1 MSSCFYGFQI
11 VAYISLALENDK
23 SAAFESVQEY
33 CRNTLVETDIFAEEI
48 LPEEKDRP
56 LWQKVLELVEQGEV
70 SMIVVPS
77 LEHIAGNDSKSL
89 SSFLTFLK
97 INNVRLKSL
106 ADGVDSQHNSHLKI
120 LSRLN
125 KENNHKPTQPLG

>member
-1 MSSCFYGFQI
+1 MSSCFYGFPI

-23 SAAFESVQEY
+23 SAAFASVQEY
-33 CRNTLVETDIFAEEI
+33 CRNTSVETDIFAEEI

-56 LWQKVLELVEQGEV
+56 LWQQVVDLVERSEV

-77 LEHIAGNDSKSL
+77 LQHIAGKDSKSM

-106 ADGVDSQHNSHLKI
+106 AEGVDSQHDSHLKI
-120 LSRLN
+120 LSRFN
-125 KENNHKPTQPLG
+125 KEKNQ

>member
-1 MSSCFYGFQI
+1 LSSCFYGFPI

-23 SAAFESVQEY
+23 STAFESIQEY
-33 CRNTLVETDIFAEEI
+33 CRNTPVETDIFAEDI

-56 LWQKVLELVEQGEV
+56 LWQQVLDLVERNDV

-77 LEHIAGNDSKSL
+77 LKHVAGNDSKSM

-106 ADGVDSQHNSHLKI
+106 GEGVDSQRDSHLKI
-120 LSRLN
+120 LSLLN
-125 KENNHKPTQPLG
+125 KEKNQKPAQPLG